1 MKSNM
6 DKNKRSTIKL
16 NPTLQYI
23 RTSKAP
29 VHKDE
34 S

>member
-6 DKNKRSTIKL
+6 DKIKL
-16 NPTLQYI
+16 NTTLQYI